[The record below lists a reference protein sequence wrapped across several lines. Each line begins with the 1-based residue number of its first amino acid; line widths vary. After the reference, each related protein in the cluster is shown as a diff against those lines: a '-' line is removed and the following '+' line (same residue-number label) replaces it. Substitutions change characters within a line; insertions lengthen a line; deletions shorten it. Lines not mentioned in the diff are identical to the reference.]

1 MLLDPVTRSLA
12 QASDRVLPRLS
23 RELSPHASPE
33 THAAVLEL
41 ATGIHT
47 DVDGAVAELSSL
59 RHLLARELGVL
70 GLAAA
75 AAGTHPLTIPGQT
88 EVSGATRYRMLGDS
102 MRVLAR
108 REPTMALH
116 VHVGVPAP
124 QDAIRLLNG
133 LRRTT
138 PVLLAL
144 SANSPFWEG
153 RDSGFASARTVI
165 FQAFPRTGLARSFAG
180 YADYVQAV
188 DALIAPGAIPDP
200 SFLWWDVRPQ
210 PTLGTVE
217 VRIMDAQSRLDDIG
231 PLVAFIQSLAR
242 LELEENPAMTVPS
255 PEVLSEN
262 RFLAARD
269 GMDACLIDPAARS
282 LVPVREILDAL
293 LVRCRP
299 HALVLGCADA
309 LDRVRRLADANGAA
323 RQRAIAASD
332 GRLDQL
338 AETLADGFLTP
349 GRDDRPGA

>member
-1 MLLDPVTRSLA
+1 M
-12 QASDRVLPRLS
+12 
-23 RELSPHASPE
+23 
-33 THAAVLEL
+33 LEL

-47 DVDGAVAELSSL
+47 EVDGAVAELSSL
-59 RHLLARELGVL
+59 RRLLVRELHAM
-70 GLAAA
+70 GLTAA
-75 AAGTHPLTIPGQT
+75 AAGTHPLAVPGQT
-88 EVSGATRYRMLGDS
+88 VVSGANRYRMLGDS

-133 LRRTT
+133 LRRNT

-180 YADYVQAV
+180 YADYVQAI
-188 DALIAPGAIPDP
+188 DGLIASEAIPDP

-210 PTLGTVE
+210 PALGTVE

-231 PLVAFIQSLAR
+231 PLAALIQSLAR
-242 LELEENPAMTVPS
+242 RELEEDPAVAEPG

-269 GMDACLIDPAARS
+269 GMEALLIDSAARR

-293 LVRCRP
+293 VTGCRP
-299 HALVLGCADA
+299 HALALGCADA
-309 LDRVRRLADANGAA
+309 LDRVQRLAAANGAA
-323 RQRAIAASD
+323 RQRGLAAD
-332 GRLDQL
+332 REGRDPLV
-338 AETLADGFLTP
+338 AALADEFLAPAALAGQARERHDTP
-349 GRDDRPGA
+349 KERSGICAAGSPTPAPPSC

>member
-1 MLLDPVTRSLA
+1 MLLDPVTWSLA
-12 QASDRVLPRLS
+12 QASDRVVPRLS
-23 RELSPHASPE
+23 AELSPHTSPE

-47 DVDGAVAELSSL
+47 EVDRAVAELSSL
-59 RHLLARELGVL
+59 RTVLARELRVM
-70 GLAAA
+70 GLTAA
-75 AAGTHPLTIPGQT
+75 AAGTHPLTIPGET
-88 EVSGATRYRMLGDS
+88 EVSGAKRYRMLGDS

-188 DALIAPGAIPDP
+188 DALVAAEAIPDP

-217 VRIMDAQSRLDDIG
+217 VRIMDAQSRLDEIG
-231 PLVAFIQSLAR
+231 PLVALVQSLAR
-242 LELEENPAMTVPS
+242 LELEENPAVAVPG

-269 GMDACLIDPAARS
+269 GMDARPIDSTARR

-293 LVRCRP
+293 LLRCRP
-299 HALVLGCADA
+299 HALALGCADA
-309 LDRVRRLADANGAA
+309 LDRVRRLAAANGAA
-323 RQRAIAASD
+323 RQRAFTAGN

-338 AETLADGFLTP
+338 VAALADGFLAP
-349 GRDDRPGA
+349 GHDDRPRA